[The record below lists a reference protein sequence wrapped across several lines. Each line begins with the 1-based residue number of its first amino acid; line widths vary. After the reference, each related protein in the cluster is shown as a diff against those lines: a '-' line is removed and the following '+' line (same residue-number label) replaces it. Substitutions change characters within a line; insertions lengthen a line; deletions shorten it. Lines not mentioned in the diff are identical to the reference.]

1 MKKLIFLILILC
13 VFTGPNKIHA
23 QGEGDSTKYL
33 FSEKTVFSG
42 FGSPFIEFSSVNKKF
57 AVCFGGG
64 GAMMINQTLF
74 FGGYFE
80 GIMTNHY
87 RADLQSIVDDENPKI
102 SFEHGGIWLGY
113 IHKQKKAIHGGLSM
127 KLGWGE
133 IELMDGKGGNPRSN
147 YNYTDRIFNIQPQ
160 AELEL
165 NLTKRVKVNL
175 GIGYRIVTDID
186 ATYLNDKGNRISF
199 YDNGDFNSPIGTVTL
214 IFGEKDKKNYKN

>member
-1 MKKLIFLILILC
+1 MKKLIFLSLILIL
-13 VFTGPNKIHA
+13 FTNQNQLQA
-23 QGEGDSTKYL
+23 QGESDSTKFL
-33 FSEKTVFSG
+33 LSEKTIFTG
-42 FGSPFIEFSSVNKKF
+42 FGSPFVEFSSVNKQF

-64 GAMMINQTLF
+64 GAMMINHTLF
-74 FGGYFE
+74 LGGYFE
-80 GIMTNHY
+80 GILTNHY
-87 RADLQSIVDDENPKI
+87 RADLQTIVDDENPKI

-113 IHKQKKAIHGGLSM
+113 IYKQKNAIHGGLSM

-133 IELMDGKGGNPRSN
+133 IELMDGKGGNPGSN

-165 NLTKRVKVNL
+165 NLTKWVKVNL
-175 GIGYRIVTDID
+175 GIGYRIVTGID

-214 IFGEKDKKNYKN
+214 IFGGKEKK